1 MSLSVIFE
9 ILGLFANM
17 LIADD
22 KYSLRNSENSQ
33 QQIQKQL
40 FKKEKLFLNFFSSI
54 FEIVI
59 KL

>member
-54 FEIVI
+54 FKIVI

>member
-40 FKKEKLFLNFFSSI
+40 FKKEKLF
-54 FEIVI
+54 
-59 KL
+59 

>member
-1 MSLSVIFE
+1 
-9 ILGLFANM
+9 M

-22 KYSLRNSENSQ
+22 KYSLRNSDNSRQ
-33 QQIQKQL
+33 HIQKQL
-40 FKKEKLFLNFFSSI
+40 FKKEKLFLNFFSI